1 VAGSRSRGRRG
12 KLIPFAGFA
21 ALFPEA
27 IDFAGLVIGRFIGK
41 LTAPMSVGFA
51 SRTLPIARFAGV
63 SLVDPYAAVRLSA
76 AASDEVTS
84 AIGLLELSRSG
95 QTRPGVQSQPRMRS
109 TAFRRGGTPAI
120 PHW

>member
-1 VAGSRSRGRRG
+1 VAGSRSRDRRG

-51 SRTLPIARFAGV
+51 SRTLPIARFRRRV
-63 SLVDPYAAVRLSA
+63 
-76 AASDEVTS
+76 
-84 AIGLLELSRSG
+84 IGRSICSG
-95 QTRPGVQSQPRMRS
+95 
-109 TAFRRGGTPAI
+109 PALGCGLG
-120 PHW
+120 